1 VIEAKPRSIPWSRV
15 TVQTVGHTRIVQPR
29 AAFYPMARAALYPM
43 VKRWLDAV
51 MSVCLLVLLAPVLT
65 LIVLAVRLDSPG
77 PAIFRQKRVGRLGR
91 EFTLFK
97 FRSMHNHADEDVHRK
112 FVKGYINGFGCK
124 AGGHVVF
131 KPSADS
137 RVTRVGIWLRRTSLD
152 ELPQLMNVL
161 RGEMSLVGPR
171 PSIGYEVAEYSD
183 WHLQRLAV
191 TPGMTG
197 LAQISGRSGLTFEK
211 IVRLDL
217 QYIERRS
224 LAVDLGILLR
234 TIPVVLRAKCAA

>member
-29 AAFYPMARAALYPM
+29 AALYPMARAALYPV
-43 VKRWLDAV
+43 VKRWLDVV
-51 MSVCLLVLLAPVLT
+51 MSACL
-65 LIVLAVRLDSPG
+65 LIVLAPALTLIALAVKLNSPG
-77 PAIFRQKRVGRLGR
+77 PAIFRQKRVGKLGR
-91 EFTLFK
+91 EFILFK
-97 FRSMHNHADEDVHRK
+97 FRSMQDHADEDVHRK
-112 FVKGYINGFGCK
+112 FARGYINGFGCK
-124 AGGHVVF
+124 SGGHVVF
-131 KPSADS
+131 KPAADA
-137 RVTRVGIWLRRTSLD
+137 RVTRVGRWLRRTSLD
-152 ELPQLMNVL
+152 ELPQLINVL

-171 PSIGYEVAEYSD
+171 PAVGYEVAEYSD

-224 LAVDLGILLR
+224 MAVDLGIVLR
-234 TIPVVLRAKCAA
+234 TIPVVLRAKCSA